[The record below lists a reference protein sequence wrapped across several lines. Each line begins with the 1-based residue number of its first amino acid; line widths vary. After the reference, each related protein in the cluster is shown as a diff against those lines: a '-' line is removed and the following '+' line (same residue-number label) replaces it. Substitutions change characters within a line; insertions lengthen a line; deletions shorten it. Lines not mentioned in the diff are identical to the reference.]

1 MADIGIRLLKL
12 QREFA
17 ERDERESLA
26 KEFSSP
32 ELQPRSEAEIGA
44 DYEAALL
51 ELLRL
56 SKIS

>member
-12 QREFA
+12 QQEFLA
-17 ERDERESLA
+17 RGERESLA

-44 DYEAALL
+44 DYEDALL
-51 ELLRL
+51 ELLST
-56 SKIS
+56 SKVS